1 MKQNDTVGGL
11 FLFGKNEE
19 QVTRRL
25 EDSFCSRAGQKIV
38 LFKENIYQYRKFQTE
53 AAKCNFFPHNW
64 KNNESRQRFK
74 NKYLGPAAPQL
85 HNSTNIYILFIKDF
99 LMQVMLLTHRISLT
113 NVNMILRKGYFG
125 HYMGR
130 GFNILCLCLCQWGL
144 MVMIRLGHDQC
155 RH

>member
-1 MKQNDTVGGL
+1 MTQWVGCFYLERMKNKSQ
-11 FLFGKNEE
+11 
-19 QVTRRL
+19 
-25 EDSFCSRAGQKIV
+25 EDWKIV
-38 LFKENIYQYRKFQTE
+38 FVRELGKRQFSLKKIFISIESKFQTE

-64 KNNESRQRFK
+64 KNNENRQRFK

-144 MVMIRLGHDQC
+144 MVMIRLGHGQC